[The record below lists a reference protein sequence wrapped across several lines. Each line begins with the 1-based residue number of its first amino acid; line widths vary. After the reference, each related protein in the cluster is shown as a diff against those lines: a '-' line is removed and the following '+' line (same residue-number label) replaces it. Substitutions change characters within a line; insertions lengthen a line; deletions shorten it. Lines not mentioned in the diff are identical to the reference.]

1 MTALSDDADVEV
13 DGEVADHGPAHRGD
27 ARGADRADGAQ
38 PAVDRRS
45 GSGAG
50 AGRDGADPAAWSGRQ
65 LASVTQRVLAVLAV
79 MGLIGYGAGALRGS
93 SHVARAEFVYTLDES
108 VPDSFLREDRRLLT
122 QVVTFKSDAVLT
134 PVANRFDLSVD
145 ELRAKIDV
153 ETLELSEVLRL
164 DVSDGD
170 PDRAVS
176 INRAVLDQYLEVL
189 AAATPAGNSA
199 ELTQRRVAVA
209 AELAEADAER
219 LALLQAGEQDS
230 TLEIQQ
236 ESVQRRI
243 DLKNEQVNRIQ
254 ALLDDSLFQTLSDAR
269 QDDLTEQLQ
278 VAQEELAALEA
289 DLVEIVAARAEL
301 ATQTTAEPALLREIS
316 RLETKLATI
325 DEELA
330 ERELGPLVA
339 SPIRELSE
347 PVVLY
352 RSIHIVGLQG
362 MAIGV
367 LLALPIAAL
376 VAYRTRRRELWFG
389 LSR

>member
-189 AAATPAGNSA
+189 ADATPAGNST
-199 ELTQRRVAVA
+199 ELAQRRVAVA

-219 LALLQAGEQDS
+219 LALLQAGERDS

-254 ALLDDSLFQTLSDAR
+254 ASLDESLSAAR
-269 QDDLTEQLQ
+269 RDDLAEQLQ

-289 DLVEIVAARAEL
+289 DLFEIVATRAEL

-325 DEELA
+325 DQELA
-330 ERELGPLVA
+330 DRELGPLVA

>member
-13 DGEVADHGPAHRGD
+13 DGEAADHGPAHRGD

-189 AAATPAGNSA
+189 ADATPAGNSA
-199 ELTQRRVAVA
+199 ELAQRRVAVA

-219 LALLQAGEQDS
+219 LALLQAGERDS

-254 ALLDDSLFQTLSDAR
+254 ASLDESLSAAR
-269 QDDLTEQLQ
+269 RDDLAEQLQ

-289 DLVEIVAARAEL
+289 DLVEIVATRAEL